1 MSGILPFLAT
11 ALGLGIFHALDAD
24 HVAAVSNLTGTPSK
38 PKKLWLLCSHWALGH
53 GLTLLLVGT
62 AVLLLGLAVPHQLS
76 QFAEK
81 LVGYILVILGILALW
96 DISSNS
102 FRKHFLPEKP
112 IERLNP
118 KKDTP
123 SFLVFENDK
132 SSPKAL
138 LIGMVHGLA
147 GSTPLLVLI
156 PIANQNSAWEGL
168 GYLVVF
174 SVGVLFSMVLF
185 GWMLGIVLTWFD
197 TRLLSFAMGFRTLI
211 AFWAIGLGGYW
222 IYDQV

>member
-1 MSGILPFLAT
+1 MSGIEPFFTA

-24 HVAAVSNLTGTPSK
+24 HVVAVSNLAGTPSK

-81 LVGYILVILGILALW
+81 LVGYILVILGVLALW
-96 DISSNS
+96 DISFNS
-102 FRKHFLPEKP
+102 FRKHFLNEKP

-118 KKDTP
+118 KKNIQ

-132 SSPKAL
+132 TSPKAL
-138 LIGMVHGLA
+138 LIGMIHGLA

-185 GWMLGIVLTWFD
+185 GGILGIILTWFD
-197 TRLLSFAMGFRTLI
+197 TRLLPFAMCFRRLI

-222 IYDQV
+222 IYDKI